1 MLIGG
6 FQRFSLIDYPGEVA
20 AIVFTSGCNFRCPYC
35 HNPELVNLSMPTRRV
50 SSAGRHATSEENIL
64 SFLEKRIGKL
74 TAVSITGGE
83 PTIQEDLSEFIK
95 KIKKMGFL
103 VKLDTNGSNP
113 GMLEKLIKN
122 RLIDYVAMDIKAPLN
137 RYKKVAH
144 SDCSSPIKKSIDI
157 IISSLPA
164 TSNSYLPE
172 RNTQANAGKLQ
183 TGAIDYEFRTTIVKS
198 LLSEDDIIEIGKE
211 ISGAASYYL
220 QRFMP
225 SKTLDPMFMNEST
238 YSEAELKNMAIKLEQ
253 HYVHRCSV
261 R

>member
-6 FQRFSLIDYPGEVA
+6 FQKFSLIDYPGEVA

-35 HNPELVNLSMPTRRV
+35 HNPELVNLSISTRRV
-50 SSAGRHATSEENIL
+50 SAAGGYAISEENIL
-64 SFLEKRIGKL
+64 SFLEKRVRKL

-83 PTIQEDLSEFIK
+83 PSIQEDLPEFIK

-113 GMLEKLIKN
+113 DMLEKLIKN
-122 RLIDYVAMDIKAPLN
+122 RLIDYVAMDIKAPLSL
-137 RYKKVAH
+137 YEEVAH
-144 SDCSSPIKKSIDI
+144 SDCSSLIKKSIDV
-157 IISSLPA
+157 IISSLA
-164 TSNSYLPE
+164 TSNSYLSE
-172 RNTQANAGKLQ
+172 RNTQANADKLQ
-183 TGAIDYEFRTTIVKS
+183 TGTIDYEFRTTIVKS
-198 LLSEDDIIEIGKE
+198 LLSEYDIIEIGKE

-238 YSEAELKNMAIKLEQ
+238 YSEAVLKNIAIKLEK